1 MHPVLAATMNRCLVA
16 EGLRETRE
24 EARHGGRI
32 RVDGRLPSAARPT
45 SLVLRRTRKAASA
58 VLSLGRTQI
67 LAEVVGE
74 LVQPFLDKPSEG
86 MLTFSVNYKV
96 VLAEEGRVD
105 VALHDVLLLL
115 RERVL

>member
-1 MHPVLAATMNRCLVA
+1 MHPVLAATTNRCLVA

-74 LVQPFLDKPSEG
+74 LVH
-86 MLTFSVNYKV
+86 
-96 VLAEEGRVD
+96 ARD
-105 VALHDVLLLL
+105 VCSKQVESMPIYVAWDARRSRRHTPY
-115 RERVL
+115 

>member
-1 MHPVLAATMNRCLVA
+1 MVAAFVSTGDC
-16 EGLRETRE
+16 
-24 EARHGGRI
+24 
-32 RVDGRLPSAARPT
+32 PRPLDP

-105 VALHDVLLLL
+105 NGGSSSAQQSPAAAELCRRGARRPRLPGARHRGRVISG
-115 RERVL
+115 ERVW